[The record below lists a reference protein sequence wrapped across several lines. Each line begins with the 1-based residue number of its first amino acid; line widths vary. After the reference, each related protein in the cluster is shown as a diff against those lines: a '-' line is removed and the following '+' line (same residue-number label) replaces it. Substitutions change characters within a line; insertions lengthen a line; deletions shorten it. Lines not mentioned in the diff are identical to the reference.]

1 MVFFHASLSDRCGR
15 RISLWPA
22 NVSAQRTISVHQL
35 APVLGFCLF
44 LRFVVHSDTEP
55 AESEAAHKNMNA
67 IFGHAICRAAY
78 CYWAWQYRYGL
89 PMNGC
94 SLCGNDEPVSWFD
107 LDSLLENVQSRG

>member
-1 MVFFHASLSDRCGR
+1 MLVYPIVAAGAYPVSRQMCQPNAQSASTSRPLC
-15 RISLWPA
+15 LA
-22 NVSAQRTISVHQL
+22 SVY
-35 APVLGFCLF
+35 F
-44 LRFVVHSDTEP
+44 LRFVVHSDTET
-55 AESEAAHKNMNA
+55 AESEAAHNNMNA

-78 CYWAWQYRYGL
+78 CYWAWRYRYGL